1 MPSADATTSKP
12 SRSWLLF
19 ALVVFLGAFLL
30 FQVQPLVGRRILPWF
45 GGTAAVWATCLV
57 VFQTLLLAGYAW
69 AHWVDRWGV
78 RAQVIAHLLLL
89 ALAATVSIVPADS
102 WKPTGEEQP
111 LLHIATLLLASVGL
125 PFFALCAT
133 GPLLQAWAWRAE
145 RRRSPY
151 PLYAWSNAGSL
162 LALISYPLLFEPL
175 FAGRT
180 QALFWRSAFVLL
192 VGLCAV
198 AGHRVWTARAG
209 VSSFD
214 PGPSGPGAA
223 FVADAH
229 GSRALWIAW
238 SACGVLLFMAVTNQL
253 TLNVASVPFLWV
265 LPLCIYLVTFIL
277 AFSGSRMYPR
287 RLSGVLL
294 VAAVAILYGLLRA
307 EVSYSKGVAAAIPL
321 ARQVALY
328 AAALFATCFVCHGEL
343 HRLRPAPERLT
354 EFYMSI
360 AAGGAIG
367 GFVVAVLAPLAFL
380 LYQELHLGMVA
391 CCMLW
396 LLTRISDPQSRVFQK
411 RPRWAAAGAS
421 LAVLGLAG
429 LLWHQTHTLI
439 DGARLTQRNFFGV
452 LRVLELGD
460 GPLSNR
466 ALALYDG
473 AILHGYQPLH
483 PKLQQRAT
491 TYYSP
496 LTGVGRLLR
505 LSRPAGRRV
514 GIVGL
519 GAGTLAAYGG
529 SEDYFRFYEIN
540 PDVVAVARREFSFLA
555 GSTAQWEI
563 ALGDARLSLEREPSQ
578 GFDVLVLD
586 AFSSDS
592 VPVHLLTLEAFDVYD
607 RHLAPSGVIAFHSTN
622 LHLDLSRLVYALGR
636 ARGFHTLEVINDEH
650 WEELTLPSRWMLLA
664 REPSVLR
671 ELAEELRPLAEA
683 GGLELVPGS
692 DDRYRRVRPWTDE
705 YSNLLQ
711 IVR

>member
-1 MPSADATTSKP
+1 
-12 SRSWLLF
+12 
-19 ALVVFLGAFLL
+19 
-30 FQVQPLVGRRILPWF
+30 
-45 GGTAAVWATCLV
+45 
-57 VFQTLLLAGYAW
+57 
-69 AHWVDRWGV
+69 
-78 RAQVIAHLLLL
+78 
-89 ALAATVSIVPADS
+89 
-102 WKPTGEEQP
+102 
-111 LLHIATLLLASVGL
+111 
-125 PFFALCAT
+125 
-133 GPLLQAWAWRAE
+133 LQAWAWRAE

-180 QALFWRSAFVLL
+180 QAMLWRSAFVLL

-198 AGHRVWTARAG
+198 AGHRVWTARAWE
-209 VSSFD
+209 SSAD
-214 PGPSGPGAA
+214 PEASGPDAA

-294 VAAVAILYGLLRA
+294 VASVAILYGLLRA

-328 AAALFATCFVCHGEL
+328 GAALFATCFVCHGEL
-343 HRLRPAPERLT
+343 HRLRPAPKRLT

-367 GFVVAVLAPLAFL
+367 GFVVAVLAPFAFL

-396 LLTRISDPQSRVFQK
+396 LLTRLSDPQSRVFQK

-429 LLWHQTHTLI
+429 LLWHQTHRLI
-439 DGARLTQRNFFGV
+439 DGARLTRRNFFGV
-452 LRVLELGD
+452 MRVLELGD

-473 AILHGYQPLH
+473 AILHGFQPLH
-483 PKLQQRAT
+483 PNRQRLAT
-491 TYYSP
+491 TYYAP
-496 LTGVGRLLR
+496 LTGVGRLLGT
-505 LSRPAGRRV
+505 SRSGGRRIGV
-514 GIVGL
+514 VGL
-519 GAGTLAAYGG
+519 GAGTLAAYGN

-540 PDVVAVARREFSFLA
+540 PAVIDVARREFTFL
-555 GSTAQWEI
+555 SSSHAQWEV
-563 ALGDARLSLEREPSQ
+563 ALGDARLSLERESPQ
-578 GFDVLVLD
+578 QFDVLVLD

-607 RHLAPSGVIAFHSTN
+607 RHLAPGGVIAFHSTN
-622 LHLDLSRLVYALGR
+622 VHLDLSRLVYALG
-636 ARGFHTLEVINDEH
+636 AAKGLHSLEVINDER
-650 WEELTLPSRWMLLA
+650 WDELTLPSQWMLLA
-664 REPSVLR
+664 REPAAL
-671 ELAEELRPLAEA
+671 EGLAEELQPLAEA
-683 GGLELVPGS
+683 GELQLIPGS
-692 DDRYRRVRPWTDE
+692 DDAYARVRPWTDE